1 MFTNDSS
8 NGVRTRAMAA
18 LFGFSRFVNYTA
30 SNCLRKAAPIAIT
43 KQYYPALR
51 LWETPVAEYRSIRPP
66 WMKDIVYRQ
75 KKLEAWDEEKE
86 KISAD
91 VTNEINKQIA
101 MNSIGRMFAVVQVC
115 GKQFKVTENDII
127 IIEGYW
133 PPSIGDKLKL
143 EKVLLVGSTDFTLV
157 GRPMLNRELVTIDA
171 TVVEKTLSHT
181 KTRFKFRPRKQ
192 YRRIHFYRIQHTML
206 RINCIN
212 INGNVDEKKEV
223 EGLDRIY

>member
-1 MFTNDSS
+1 MRRRKRYPLVVTIFCS
-8 NGVRTRAMAA
+8 VVFCTRKSTDII
-18 LFGFSRFVNYTA
+18 FSTYTY
-30 SNCLRKAAPIAIT
+30 I
-43 KQYYPALR
+43 
-51 LWETPVAEYRSIRPP
+51 SIS
-66 WMKDIVYRQ
+66 M
-75 KKLEAWDEEKE
+75 LHL
-86 KISAD
+86 SLTD

-192 YRRIHFYRIQHTML
+192 YRRIHCKASGLIFFYSPCFLSVNI
-206 RINCIN
+206 IN
-212 INGNVDEKKEV
+212 ILLLSLQNTTYDATNQLYKYKW
-223 EGLDRIY
+223 